1 MKALEMTDDRN
12 LTSHTYHEEVAE
24 EIYTNIKDYY
34 ILMNRVYQNLI
45 EAEVS

>member
-24 EIYTNIKDYY
+24 EIYTNIKDYVT
-34 ILMNRVYQNLI
+34 IQI
-45 EAEVS
+45 PSFQSCPSTQ